1 MPVRRRSVGALGDD
15 PLDVYDA
22 VVAAIRTRTGR
33 IPPSRG
39 RVEGPDALLPLFV
52 NSRGGAWTTA
62 DTRRLARKYA
72 AKLGLEANLFG
83 AKSFRIGGATD
94 YRAVYGPEAAERMVR
109 QRGRWWSDIHEL
121 YQRALAAEHL
131 SGSAAIGDARGAERA
146 RGLVQRLGSA
156 CLVPLNE
163 TAMSP

>member
-1 MPVRRRSVGALGDD
+1 M
-15 PLDVYDA
+15 
-22 VVAAIRTRTGR
+22 
-33 IPPSRG
+33 
-39 RVEGPDALLPLFV
+39 EGPDALLPLFV

-121 YQRALAAEHL
+121 YQRALEAEHL
-131 SGSAAIGDARGAERA
+131 SGSAAIGDARGAELEALCKGWAQPASFR
-146 RGLVQRLGSA
+146 
-156 CLVPLNE
+156 
-163 TAMSP
+163 